1 MWRPGSGRRPC
12 SREFT
17 VTFPP
22 VQPEEDAEAAAAEA
36 AAAEAEAAA
45 AQAAALAAQAEA
57 LAAEAAEQLLEHVE
71 EQQWEEEGVL
81 AEARQQARLRPAD
94 ASAGTPG
101 TALLQQDG
109 QPAATADRQQQTS
122 QRGQART
129 PGTSLFGR
137 YTPMEGVPE
146 RLAALAASRGKL
158 LPATVLRSGGPRA
171 AAASTP
177 AGFTPLE
184 GIPERLGAL
193 RQLPGGPRL
202 LSLPGATRICS
213 NEAEASV
220 DSPVEGLVQ
229 QGTKR
234 SRGSGDAPSPA
245 DGEAEFAGFAL
256 QPSPQAQQEAQQEEV
271 QHDDYDDD
279 MGGFADDGGYQ
290 GGELL
295 HRKWAA
301 QDLRHQVRVCAC
313 MPCSC
318 WPAAHMQCAA
328 LTVTIP
334 AGQQAFDAHALPL
347 LNLQSLRLA
356 AARLA
361 ASPSWPAAR
370 RGTWRM
376 PVCRQAPALSLGQ
389 RQRRQ
394 RQRSHCQMAA
404 TTAAMRAALTLAAW
418 TTMSSPMQVCGQQ
431 CVVGAGAVGSK
442 CCSLHGC

>member
-1 MWRPGSGRRPC
+1 MPLDPEALKDVILEQARAERQALLEAVWRPGSGRRPC

-22 VQPEEDAEAAAAEA
+22 VPPEEDAEAAAAEV

-45 AQAAALAAQAEA
+45 LAAQEEA
-57 LAAEAAEQLLEHVE
+57 LAAEAAEQMLEHAE
-71 EQQWEEEGVL
+71 EQQWEQQWEEEEGVL

-101 TALLQQDG
+101 TALLQQDE

-146 RLAALAASRGKL
+146 RLAALAASHGKL
-158 LPATVLRSGGPRA
+158 LPATLLRSGGPRA

-177 AGFTPLE
+177 DGFTPLE

-202 LSLPGATRICS
+202 LNLPGATRICS

-229 QGTKR
+229 QGAKR

-245 DGEAEFAGFAL
+245 DGKAEFAGFAP
-256 QPSPQAQQEAQQEEV
+256 QPPPQEQLEEQQEEL
-271 QHDDYDDD
+271 QHDDYDDN

-290 GGELL
+290 GGEL
-295 HRKWAA
+295 
-301 QDLRHQVRVCAC
+301 Q
-313 MPCSC
+313 
-318 WPAAHMQCAA
+318 
-328 LTVTIP
+328 
-334 AGQQAFDAHALPL
+334 G
-347 LNLQSLRLA
+347 
-356 AARLA
+356 
-361 ASPSWPAAR
+361 
-370 RGTWRM
+370 
-376 PVCRQAPALSLGQ
+376 
-389 RQRRQ
+389 
-394 RQRSHCQMAA
+394 
-404 TTAAMRAALTLAAW
+404 
-418 TTMSSPMQVCGQQ
+418 
-431 CVVGAGAVGSK
+431 
-442 CCSLHGC
+442 